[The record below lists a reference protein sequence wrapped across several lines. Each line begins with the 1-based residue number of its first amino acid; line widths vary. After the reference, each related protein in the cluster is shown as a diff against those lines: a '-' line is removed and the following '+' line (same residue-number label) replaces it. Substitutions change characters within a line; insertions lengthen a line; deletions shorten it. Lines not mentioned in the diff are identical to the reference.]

1 MGAVDDEDA
10 RIRRDIELIV
20 SGRMMADAGDK
31 KEIEAYIQ
39 RLEQRRETILESG
52 PWRIF
57 KGSELADIQFQLG
70 RASVGYEVVR
80 EQDAVLVSRQAS
92 EERRYVRPERD
103 ISGQESRNQREWWD
117 TPVQPQAAVTEGQ
130 LPAREPEPEPDIIRP
145 DMAPVERQVAQAR
158 LLEREKPQEWWD
170 DGKGS
175 GQDDRHDAEQGRER
189 DRH

>member
-1 MGAVDDEDA
+1 MGAADDEDA
-10 RIRRDIELIV
+10 RVRRDIELIV

-39 RLEQRRETILESG
+39 RLEQRRDAILESG

-92 EERRYVRPERD
+92 EERRYAPPEKD
-103 ISGQESRNQREWWD
+103 MGAQEARNQREWWD
-117 TPVQPQAAVTEGQ
+117 TPAPPQAAVTEGP
-130 LPAREPEPEPDIIRP
+130 LPAREREPEPDAIRP
-145 DMAPVERQVAQAR
+145 GMTPTERQIAQAR
-158 LLEREKPQEWWD
+158 LLERETSREWWD
-170 DGKGS
+170 DGTS
-175 GQDDRHDAEQGRER
+175 PDPADGQDPERER
-189 DRH
+189 DRR